1 MLAEHDSDA
10 EKPAGGERQ
19 LAGSEV
25 YAQQKTAAVPAATSA
40 RLRDRSRAVCSSS
53 S

>member
-10 EKPAGGERQ
+10 EKPAGERQ
-19 LAGSEV
+19 LAGGEV

-40 RLRDRSRAVCSSS
+40 RLRDRSRAVCISSS
-53 S
+53 